1 LNEHRS
7 VNSTDVTHMGVA
19 VCAVPLSSFSPATS
33 VEGWEDAFE
42 RLPGPDGLFDLS
54 VETVGETFRLG

>member
-1 LNEHRS
+1 
-7 VNSTDVTHMGVA
+7 MGVA